1 MASSESSK
9 TVFLAMSVNFSIG
22 VAKSIIA
29 TITMSSAMFSEAV
42 HSFVDTGNQ
51 FLLWFGIKQAKK
63 SNPKIYPLGRGREE
77 YFWTLVV
84 AVLIFTIG
92 GLVSLEHGIESLSH
106 PKKLENLSISLT
118 LLIVSIILES
128 YVLKKAISE
137 LKRGKAKNKG
147 ILKLLKESTD
157 GPLIAIVVEDFAAT
171 LGLIF
176 ALVGTV
182 LSFITQ
188 NSVYDSISAISI
200 GILLMV
206 SGIFLGYEMKHL
218 ITGESISN
226 EKLKKIKQL
235 ISSNEQVLNLS
246 NLKILPIGSNQ
257 YLALINLD
265 YRDSLKDEEIITV
278 NSSLINSIKNSE
290 PSISEIYFNPQKDII
305 ILWKLI
311 KTICRKSKFK

>member
-200 GILLMV
+200 GILLML

-265 YRDSLKDEEIITV
+265 YRDSLKDEEIIAV

-290 PSISEIYFNPQKDII
+290 PSISEIYFNPQ
-305 ILWKLI
+305 
-311 KTICRKSKFK
+311 

>member
-137 LKRGKAKNKG
+137 LKRGNAKNKG

-290 PSISEIYFNPQKDII
+290 PSISEIYFNPQ
-305 ILWKLI
+305 
-311 KTICRKSKFK
+311 